1 MTTASPEFIASF
13 NELLTDPAN
22 LAELKRRLNI
32 PAAVPTVTVE
42 PKIATKT
49 IEEKHFRRNEVYA
62 GVMGTWQEW
71 SFNFLTA
78 VSGVN
83 LKVGE
88 ALAEIGKA
96 STVPLTEE
104 SLQLLV
110 HTDLRDKHGAELFG
124 VLCQLTTGDANAV
137 VRGIIA
143 KAGLGRCGFAAFYA
157 LSFRF
162 NARTPS
168 TALQFLF
175 QVINPPRL
183 KDVRHIPKAVE
194 DWEAQRSMLRD
205 EFLSLIHI

>member
-32 PAAVPTVTVE
+32 PAAVPTVKVE
-42 PKIATKT
+42 PKIATKA

-83 LKVGE
+83 IKVGE
-88 ALAEIGKA
+88 ALVEIGKA

-104 SLQLLV
+104 SLQLLAV
-110 HTDLRDKHGAELFG
+110 SYTH
-124 VLCQLTTGDANAV
+124 LTLPTNREV
-137 VRGIIA
+137 
-143 KAGLGRCGFAAFYA
+143 
-157 LSFRF
+157 
-162 NARTPS
+162 
-168 TALQFLF
+168 
-175 QVINPPRL
+175 
-183 KDVRHIPKAVE
+183 
-194 DWEAQRSMLRD
+194 
-205 EFLSLIHI
+205 